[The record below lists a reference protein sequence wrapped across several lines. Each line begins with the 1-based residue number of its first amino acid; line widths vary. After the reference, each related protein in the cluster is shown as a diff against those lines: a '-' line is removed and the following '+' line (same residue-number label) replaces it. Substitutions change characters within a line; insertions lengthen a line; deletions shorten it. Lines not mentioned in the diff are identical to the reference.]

1 MQSSEFK
8 NLQRIREF
16 ITKEVH
22 TNLRAYCEPFLT
34 TVSVGGDNN
43 RMIDELYD
51 EYNYQIN
58 ELIENE
64 ELYSL
69 NSAAR
74 EEFYYG
80 TQNDGFSMALY
91 LKTKEVFEKYNQDEE
106 LDFD

>member
-1 MQSSEFK
+1 MENTEFK
-8 NLQRIREF
+8 NLQQITEF

-22 TNLRAYCEPFLT
+22 TNLRAYCLPFLT

-51 EYNYQIN
+51 EFYPIIN
-58 ELIENE
+58 ELIEND

-69 NSAAR
+69 NSAVR
-74 EEFYYG
+74 EEFYNG